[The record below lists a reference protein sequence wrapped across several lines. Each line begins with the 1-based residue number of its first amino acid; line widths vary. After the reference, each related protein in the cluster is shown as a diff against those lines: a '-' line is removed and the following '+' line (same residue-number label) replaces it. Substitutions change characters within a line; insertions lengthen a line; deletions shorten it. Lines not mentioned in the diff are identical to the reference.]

1 MHKQVLGRIT
11 DFEDKTQKLRREFEE
26 QVAETEDTKQQFKD
40 CKAIL
45 TAMETDYQQM

>member
-1 MHKQVLGRIT
+1 
-11 DFEDKTQKLRREFEE
+11 
-26 QVAETEDTKQQFKD
+26 VAETEDAKQQFND